1 MAVAGACKLPA
12 TVGCRANERAEAYHA
27 QVIILLNEQY
37 P

>member
-1 MAVAGACKLPA
+1 MAEAGSWQAPA
-12 TVGCRANERAEAYHA
+12 TAGCRANERAEAYDV